1 MKQYLILGLLVLLCL
16 DLFTIAYK
24 AALLNASL
32 ARLLALREEM
42 EVKVNRAVN
51 LLHSPQEWL
60 AAGNLVQLFARFIGA
75 SLLLALFAPQAWSVK
90 SVLVELGILLLAV
103 VVVFWLEWAVEVAV
117 THQPETW
124 SMRLA
129 PYVRSLTVILSPM
142 LVLPLAIGRRKGEAQ
157 EPVSTVTEA
166 ELKSMVD
173 AGHEGGVLEGDERQ
187 MIYSIFELGDTL
199 VREIMLPRI
208 YINALEVSTPLSE
221 AVDALIKSGHSRMPV
236 YAESVDNILGL
247 LYAKDLLRVWRQA
260 FEGNQ
265 APAGNQ
271 ALAGNQVPAG
281 RQGEQIDS
289 LRSLLRPATFV
300 PEAKKVD
307 ELLEEMQTGH
317 VHMAMVVDE
326 YGGIAGLVTLE
337 DIFEEIVGEIQDE
350 YDQSEEAPYLQVG
363 EGEYVFQGKVDL
375 RDFNEVM
382 GSQLPTE
389 ETETLGGFI
398 YEQVGRVPS
407 SGESLQ
413 VGDINL
419 TIEQVTGRRI
429 RKVRAKRLP
438 AVAQEERHDGDNDDK

>member
-1 MKQYLILGLLVLLCL
+1 VNPYLILLGLLILFCL
-16 DLFTIAYK
+16 DLFTIAFRS
-24 AALLNASL
+24 ALLNASL

-42 EVKVNRAVN
+42 EVKVNRTVS
-51 LLHSPQEWL
+51 LLHAPQEWL
-60 AAGNLVQLFARFIGA
+60 AASNLLQLLTRFLGA
-75 SLLLALFAPQAWSVK
+75 SLLLALFVPQVWTVSSA
-90 SVLVELGILLLAV
+90 LVELGILLLAA
-103 VVVFWLEWAVEVAV
+103 VVVFWLEWAVEVMV
-117 THQPETW
+117 THHPEAW
-124 SMRLA
+124 AMRLA
-129 PYVRSLTVILSPM
+129 PYVRTTTVILSP
-142 LVLPLAIGRRKGEAQ
+142 LLLLPLAFSRRKGEAQ
-157 EPVSTVTEA
+157 EPVSTVTEE

-208 YINALEVSTPLSE
+208 YINALDISTPLQE
-221 AVDALIKSGHSRMPV
+221 AVDVLIQSGHSRMPV
-236 YAESVDNILGL
+236 YQESVDNILGL
-247 LYAKDLLRVWRQA
+247 LYAKDLLKVWRK
-260 FEGNQ
+260 GD
-265 APAGNQ
+265 
-271 ALAGNQVPAG
+271 
-281 RQGEQIDS
+281 QIES

-350 YDQSEEAPYLQVG
+350 YDQSEEAPYIQAG
-363 EGEYVFQGKVDL
+363 EGEYVFLGRVDL

-389 ETETLGGFI
+389 ETESLGGFI
-398 YEQVGRVPS
+398 YEHVGRVPT

-429 RKVRAKRLP
+429 RKVRAKKHP
-438 AVAQEERHDGDNDDK
+438 VEAQEEKQDEDNTNQ

>member
-1 MKQYLILGLLVLLCL
+1 VNHYLILGLLVLLCL

-42 EVKVNRAVN
+42 ETKVNRAVN
-51 LLHSPQEWL
+51 LLNSPQEWL
-60 AAGNLVQLFARFIGA
+60 AAGNLVQLFTRFLGA

-129 PYVRSLTVILSPM
+129 PYVRSLTVILSPL

-247 LYAKDLLRVWRQA
+247 LYAKDLLRVWRQ
-260 FEGNQ
+260 
-265 APAGNQ
+265 
-271 ALAGNQVPAG
+271 
-281 RQGEQIDS
+281 GEQIDS

-350 YDQSEEAPYLQVG
+350 YDQSEEAPYMQVG

-382 GSQLPTE
+382 SSQLPTE

-413 VGDINL
+413 VGDISL

-429 RKVRAKRLP
+429 RKVRAKRL
-438 AVAQEERHDGDNDDK
+438 AEDAQETRQDGDKANE

>member
-1 MKQYLILGLLVLLCL
+1 MSHSLIVLGLLVLLCL
-16 DLFTIAYK
+16 DLFTIAFRS
-24 AALLNASL
+24 ALLNASL

-42 EVKVNRAVN
+42 EAKVNRAVN
-51 LLHSPQEWL
+51 LLHAPQEWL
-60 AAGNLVQLFARFIGA
+60 AASNLLQLLTRFLGA
-75 SLLLALFAPQAWSVK
+75 SLLLALFFPKELTFS
-90 SVLVELGILLLAV
+90 SMLMMLGILLLAAA
-103 VVVFWLEWAVEVAV
+103 VVFWLEWAVEVAI
-117 THQPETW
+117 THHPETW
-124 SMRLA
+124 AMRLA
-129 PYVRSLTVILSPM
+129 PYVRSLTVILSPL

-208 YINALEVSTPLSE
+208 YINALEVSTPLAE
-221 AVDALIKSGHSRMPV
+221 AVDALVKSGHSRMPV

-247 LYAKDLLRVWRQA
+247 LYAKDLLRVW
-260 FEGNQ
+260 NQ
-265 APAGNQ
+265 VLAGNQ
-271 ALAGNQVPAG
+271 ALAG

-307 ELLEEMQTGH
+307 ELLEEMQAGH

-350 YDQSEEAPYLQVG
+350 YDQSEEAPYILVG

-407 SGESLQ
+407 SGENLQ
-413 VGDINL
+413 VGDISL

-429 RKVRAKRLP
+429 RKVRAKKQP
-438 AVAQEERHDGDNDDK
+438 TETQEVRQDEDDADK

>member
-1 MKQYLILGLLVLLCL
+1 VTPYIILGLLVLLGL
-16 DLFTIAYK
+16 DLFTIAFR

-32 ARLLALREEM
+32 ARLLSLKEEM
-42 EVKVNRAVN
+42 EVQVNRVVS
-51 LLHSPQEWL
+51 LLHSPQDWQ
-60 AAGNLVQLFARFIGA
+60 AVSNLTQLFTRFLGA
-75 SLLLALFAPQAWSVK
+75 SLLLALFALRALGASQEWTPT
-90 SVLVELGILLLAV
+90 SVLVEVGILLLV
-103 VVVFWLEWAVEVAV
+103 VVILFWLEWIVEVVV
-117 THQPETW
+117 TGHPEAW

-129 PYVRSLTVILSPM
+129 PYVRSLMVILSPF

-157 EPVSTVTEA
+157 EPMSTVTEE

-208 YINALEVSTPLSE
+208 YINALEVSTPLTE
-221 AVDALIKSGHSRMPV
+221 AVDSLIKSGHSRMPV
-236 YAESVDNILGL
+236 YEESVDNILGL
-247 LYAKDLLRVWRQA
+247 LYAKDLLRVW
-260 FEGNQ
+260 
-265 APAGNQ
+265 NQ
-271 ALAGNQVPAG
+271 ALAG
-281 RQGEQIDS
+281 RQGDQIDS
-289 LRSLLRPATFV
+289 LRNLLRPATFV

-307 ELLEEMQTGH
+307 ELLEDMQEGH

-350 YDQSEEAPYLQVG
+350 YDQSEEAPYVQMG
-363 EGEYVFQGKVDL
+363 EGEYIFQGRVDL
-375 RDFNEVM
+375 KDFNEVM

-398 YEQVGRVPS
+398 YERVGRVPV

-419 TIEQVTGRRI
+419 TIEQVTRRRI
-429 RKVRAKRLP
+429 RKVRAKKQLE
-438 AVAQEERHDGDNDDK
+438 AAQKVRSDEDDNDR

>member
-1 MKQYLILGLLVLLCL
+1 
-16 DLFTIAYK
+16 
-24 AALLNASL
+24 
-32 ARLLALREEM
+32 
-42 EVKVNRAVN
+42 
-51 LLHSPQEWL
+51 
-60 AAGNLVQLFARFIGA
+60 
-75 SLLLALFAPQAWSVK
+75 
-90 SVLVELGILLLAV
+90 
-103 VVVFWLEWAVEVAV
+103 
-117 THQPETW
+117 
-124 SMRLA
+124 MRLA
-129 PYVRSLTVILSPM
+129 PYVRSLTVILSPL

-208 YINALEVSTPLSE
+208 YINALEVSTPLAE
-221 AVDALIKSGHSRMPV
+221 AVDALVKSGHSRMPV

-247 LYAKDLLRVWRQA
+247 LYAKDLLRVW
-260 FEGNQ
+260 NQ
-265 APAGNQ
+265 VLAGNQ
-271 ALAGNQVPAG
+271 ALAG

-307 ELLEEMQTGH
+307 ELLEEMQAGH

-350 YDQSEEAPYLQVG
+350 YDQSEEAPYILVG

-407 SGESLQ
+407 SGENLQ
-413 VGDINL
+413 VGDISL

-429 RKVRAKRLP
+429 RKVRAKKQP
-438 AVAQEERHDGDNDDK
+438 TETQEVRQDEDDADK

>member
-1 MKQYLILGLLVLLCL
+1 MNPYLILLGLLILFCL
-16 DLFTIAYK
+16 DLFTIAFRS
-24 AALLNASL
+24 ALLNASL

-42 EVKVNRAVN
+42 EVKVNRTVS
-51 LLHSPQEWL
+51 LLHAPQEWL
-60 AAGNLVQLFARFIGA
+60 AESNLLQLLTRFLGA
-75 SLLLALFAPQAWSVK
+75 SLLLALFVPQVWTVSSA
-90 SVLVELGILLLAV
+90 LVELGILLLAAV
-103 VVVFWLEWAVEVAV
+103 IVFWLEWAVEVMV
-117 THQPETW
+117 THQPEAW
-124 SMRLA
+124 AMRLA
-129 PYVRSLTVILSPM
+129 PYVRTIAVILSP
-142 LVLPLAIGRRKGEAQ
+142 LLLLPLAFGRRKGEAQ
-157 EPVSTVTEA
+157 EPISTVTEE

-208 YINALEVSTPLSE
+208 YINALDISTPLQE
-221 AVDALIKSGHSRMPV
+221 AVDVLIQSGHSRMPV
-236 YAESVDNILGL
+236 YQESVDNILGL
-247 LYAKDLLRVWRQA
+247 LYAKDLLKVWRK
-260 FEGNQ
+260 GD
-265 APAGNQ
+265 
-271 ALAGNQVPAG
+271 
-281 RQGEQIDS
+281 QIES

-307 ELLEEMQTGH
+307 DLLEEMQEGH

-350 YDQSEEAPYLQVG
+350 YDQSEEAPYIQVG
-363 EGEYVFQGKVDL
+363 EGEYVFLGRVDL
-375 RDFNEVM
+375 KDFNEVM

-389 ETETLGGFI
+389 ETESLGGFI
-398 YEQVGRVPS
+398 YEQVGRVPT

-429 RKVRAKRLP
+429 RKVRAKKYP
-438 AVAQEERHDGDNDDK
+438 VEAQEEKQDEDNTGG

>member
-1 MKQYLILGLLVLLCL
+1 MNPYLIVLGLLALFCL
-16 DLFTIAYK
+16 DLFTIAYR
-24 AALLNASL
+24 AALLHASL

-42 EVKVNRAVN
+42 EKEVNRAVS

-60 AAGNLVQLFARFIGA
+60 AASNLLLLLTRFLAA
-75 SLLLALFAPQAWSVK
+75 SLLLALFFPQALTFPSM
-90 SVLVELGILLLAV
+90 LMMLGVLLLAA
-103 VVVFWLEWAVEVAV
+103 VVVFWLEWAVEAGI
-117 THQPETW
+117 TRRPEAW
-124 SMRLA
+124 AMRLA
-129 PYVRSLTVILSPM
+129 PSVRVITAVLSP
-142 LVLPLAIGRRKGEAQ
+142 LLLLPLALSRKRGEAQ
-157 EPVSTVTEA
+157 EPVSTVTEQ

-208 YINALEVSTPLSE
+208 YINALDASTPLQE
-221 AVDALIKSGHSRMPV
+221 AVDELIKSGHSRMPV
-236 YAESVDNILGL
+236 YEESVDNVLGL
-247 LYAKDLLRVWRQA
+247 LYAKDLLKIWRKGDKI
-260 FEGNQ
+260 E
-265 APAGNQ
+265 
-271 ALAGNQVPAG
+271 
-281 RQGEQIDS
+281 S

-307 ELLEEMQTGH
+307 ELLEEMQSGH

-350 YDQSEEAPYLQVG
+350 YDQSEEAPYVQAG
-363 EGEYVFQGKVDL
+363 DGEYVFQGKVDL

-398 YEQVGRVPS
+398 YDQVGRVPT
-407 SGESLQ
+407 SGETLQ
-413 VGDINL
+413 VGDIHL

-429 RKVRAKRLP
+429 RKVRAKIEP
-438 AVAQEERHDGDNDDK
+438 ESAQEKEQDGDNTDG

>member
-1 MKQYLILGLLVLLCL
+1 MNPYLIVLGLLVLFCL
-16 DLFTIAYK
+16 DLFTIVFR

-32 ARLLALREEM
+32 ARLLSLREEM
-42 EVKVNRAVN
+42 EAEVNRVVS

-60 AAGNLVQLFARFIGA
+60 AASNLLLLLTRLLGA
-75 SLLLALFAPQAWSVK
+75 SLLLALFFPPQLSVP
-90 SVLVELGILLLAV
+90 SMLMLLGVLLLAA
-103 VVVFWLEWAVEVAV
+103 VVVFWLEWAVEAAI
-117 THQPETW
+117 TRHPESW
-124 SMRLA
+124 AMRLA
-129 PYVRSLTVILSPM
+129 PSVRLTTAILSP
-142 LVLPLAIGRRKGEAQ
+142 LLLLPLAFSRRKGETQ
-157 EPVSTVTEA
+157 EPVATVTEE

-208 YINALEVSTPLSE
+208 YITALDASTPLQE
-221 AVDALIKSGHSRMPV
+221 AVDELIKSGHSRVPV
-236 YAESVDNILGL
+236 YEESVDNVLGL
-247 LYAKDLLRVWRQA
+247 LYAKDLLKIWRKGDKI
-260 FEGNQ
+260 E
-265 APAGNQ
+265 
-271 ALAGNQVPAG
+271 
-281 RQGEQIDS
+281 S

-307 ELLEEMQTGH
+307 ELLEEMQAGH

-350 YDQSEEAPYLQVG
+350 YDQSEEAPYVQAG
-363 EGEYVFQGKVDL
+363 DGEYVFQGRVDL

-398 YEQVGRVPS
+398 YEQVGRVPT

-413 VGDINL
+413 VGDIHL
-419 TIEQVTGRRI
+419 TIEQVIGRRI
-429 RKVRAKRLP
+429 RKVRARKLHET
-438 AVAQEERHDGDNDDK
+438 AQEEEHDGDNADG